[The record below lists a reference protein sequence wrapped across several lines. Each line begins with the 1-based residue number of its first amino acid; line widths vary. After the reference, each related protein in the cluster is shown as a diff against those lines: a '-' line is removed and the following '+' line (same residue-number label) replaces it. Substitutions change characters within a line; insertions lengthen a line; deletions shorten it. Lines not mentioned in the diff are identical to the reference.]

1 MESRDS
7 LDRIFQ
13 LLKAIGN
20 NLDSLSEF
28 GQTTPPENLKE
39 DSVLVHNEIMVLWLN
54 IILLF
59 RANPGE
65 LKLPACSLKYIFSFH
80 HTKNTNKLQAR
91 YLKRNG
97 SRYKKNAIP

>member
-1 MESRDS
+1 MNIFLRETKLSMESRNS

-28 GQTTPPENLKE
+28 GETTPPENLKE

-65 LKLPACSLKYIFSFH
+65 LKPCCMLFEISISLPL
-80 HTKNTNKLQAR
+80 
-91 YLKRNG
+91 
-97 SRYKKNAIP
+97 YKKY